1 MLAAVVLFVLLSPGL
16 LLTLPPV
23 GKKVFASGK
32 TSLYAILVHA
42 LVFAFALKYID
53 QIPLL
58 NRLEGFQ
65 ATAPA
70 AARPLNTAN
79 TANTANATTVPP
91 IARPTSMGPSST
103 APRKMQRPNA
113 AGPAST
119 TASTL

>member
-79 TANTANATTVPP
+79 ATTVPP
-91 IARPTSMGPSST
+91 VARPTSMGPSST